1 MINTQLPFGAERKIT
16 FHELH
21 SFFDA
26 QIVIDGDQQMEVVGH
41 HHEIV
46 NGKDTLSMIGAQY
59 VNEESCY
66 AFRLEQAPPSMRSRG
81 DEESP
86 PVGGNFV
93 GIRVSRGNGH
103 LRRIVAHSGR
113 YARTGAKAPR
123 NFWARGGTSELVP

>member
-26 QIVIDGDQQMEVVGH
+26 QIVIDCDQQMEVVGH

-59 VNEESCY
+59 VNEESCH
-66 AFRLEQAPPSMRSRG
+66 AFRLEQGPPPCVLEVTKKVRLLAEISSGFAFREGMAIC
-81 DEESP
+81 
-86 PVGGNFV
+86 GG
-93 GIRVSRGNGH
+93 
-103 LRRIVAHSGR
+103 L
-113 YARTGAKAPR
+113 
-123 NFWARGGTSELVP
+123 

>member
-46 NGKDTLSMIGAQY
+46 NGKDTLSMIERSTSMKRVAMRSDWSRARPPC
-59 VNEESCY
+59 VLEVTKKVRLLAEISSRF
-66 AFRLEQAPPSMRSRG
+66 AFREGMG
-81 DEESP
+81 MC
-86 PVGGNFV
+86 
-93 GIRVSRGNGH
+93 
-103 LRRIVAHSGR
+103 RRIVAHS
-113 YARTGAKAPR
+113 
-123 NFWARGGTSELVP
+123 